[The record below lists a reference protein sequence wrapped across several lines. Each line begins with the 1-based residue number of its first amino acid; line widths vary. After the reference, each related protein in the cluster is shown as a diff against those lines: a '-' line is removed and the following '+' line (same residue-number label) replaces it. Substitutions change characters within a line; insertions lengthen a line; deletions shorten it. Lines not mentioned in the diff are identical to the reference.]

1 MRHRRLPLAGGPGI
15 ARPAAD
21 ATRQGIPARL
31 TPVRW
36 LRTFGEVVR
45 SGLTIEETRLEPL
58 LALRTAAGVA
68 IVVGSALWL
77 ASPAYA
83 ASAALGAYSAGGA
96 TFQRTWRPRKV
107 IALGAGAGLALSTF
121 VGYLA
126 AGRLATFLPL
136 LAVWAFAAGMA
147 WALGSTAGI
156 VAATTVGS
164 MLVTITLPTSV
175 GRALEHAGVIALGGV
190 AQAVLI
196 LLFPIRRWGAHRDAL
211 ADALAAL
218 ADYARRLRHDPTA
231 PFEPEP
237 LMTARDAAAVTP
249 SQARTRPPVLHG
261 PRGLAEHILPV
272 VAALADPDVGAPAEG
287 PGRDRARELLD
298 AAADVLDAAARTVRD
313 GTPAEVP
320 AGAADVLH
328 IDGEHEVL
336 EGPARQAAERL
347 VELLG
352 EALEIAGSG
361 GAHDKAPAPHTPA
374 SIQFLVRPTMFRL
387 LPVVVRAVHPELR
400 RDSPVFRHA
409 VRLAAVATLGY
420 LIASRLP
427 LNHGYWAPIA
437 SVMVM
442 RPDFHGTYARAVA
455 RLAGTLAG
463 VALATGMVRAMGPD
477 AQMFGAL
484 AVVSAALSYTLIR
497 TGYAYSQ
504 CFTAAYVV
512 FLLGM
517 GGQAWEQTVPERV
530 VLTLIGG
537 VLAMLAYVVFPAW
550 QTPRLP
556 GRLADWLAANGR
568 YAAAVLRSYAEP
580 TREHRA
586 DMRRAL
592 LASREA
598 RAAWEEAYDQ
608 ARQEPVRPRGLTS
621 REAEEAEEALKGFDR
636 AAMVMESH
644 VPRGDSRFGPEAE
657 RLAEAL
663 EADTAQAA
671 VDVREH
677 RDPHWG
683 RVEEALHAW
692 EGAAGDQ
699 SPVLRR
705 GAELQKRA
713 LEDLATAVSRTPLER
728 DVGSAREEQR
738 VRAAVAAESDGS
750 GPAHRSG

>member
-1 MRHRRLPLAGGPGI
+1 M
-15 ARPAAD
+15 
-21 ATRQGIPARL
+21 
-31 TPVRW
+31 RW

-68 IVVGSALWL
+68 LVVGPALWL
-77 ASPAYA
+77 VSPAFA
-83 ASAALGAYSAGGA
+83 ASAALGAFSAGTA

-107 IALGAGAGLALSTF
+107 IALGAGSGLALSTF

-164 MLVTITLPTSV
+164 MLVTVTLPTSV
-175 GRALEHAGVIALGGV
+175 GLALEHAGVIALGGV

-211 ADALAAL
+211 ADALAAV
-218 ADYARRLRHDPTA
+218 ADYARRLQDDPAA
-231 PFEPEP
+231 PFDPEP

-261 PRGLAEHILPV
+261 PRGLAERIVPV

-287 PGRDRARELLD
+287 PGRDRVRELLN
-298 AAADVLDAAARTVRD
+298 AAADVLDAAARSIRR
-313 GTPAEVP
+313 GTSTEVP
-320 AGAADVLH
+320 PRSADVLSLNGQ
-328 IDGEHEVL
+328 GEIR
-336 EGPARQAAERL
+336 EGPARQAGRGEVLEGHARQVAEQL
-347 VELLG
+347 VKLLA
-352 EALEIAGSG
+352 ETLEVAGG
-361 GAHDKAPAPHTPA
+361 VGAHEKAPASSGPA
-374 SIQFLVRPTMFRL
+374 SAQFLVRPTLFRL
-387 LPVVVRAVHPELR
+387 LPVVVRAVRRELR

-409 VRLAAVATLGY
+409 VRLAAVAPLGY
-420 LIASRLP
+420 LIASPLP
-427 LNHGYWAPIA
+427 VGHGYWAPIA

-442 RPDFHGTYARAVA
+442 RPDFHRTYARAVG

-463 VALATGMVRAMGPD
+463 VALATGMVRALGPD
-477 AQMFGAL
+477 AQVFGAL
-484 AVVSAALSYTLIR
+484 AVVSAALSYTLLR

-517 GGQAWEQTVPERV
+517 GGHAWEQTVPERV
-530 VLTLIGG
+530 VLTLLGG
-537 VLAMLAYVVFPAW
+537 ALAMLAYVVFPAW
-550 QTPRLP
+550 ETPRLTS
-556 GRLADWLAANGR
+556 RLADWLAANGR
-568 YAAAVLRSYAEP
+568 YAAAVLRGYAEP

-586 DMRRAL
+586 DMRGAL

-598 RAAWEEAYDQ
+598 RAAWQEAYDQ

-621 REAEEAEEALKGFDR
+621 REAEEAQEALKGFDR
-636 AAMVMESH
+636 ATMLMESH
-644 VPRGDSRFGPEAE
+644 LPGADSRPAPEVE
-657 RLAEAL
+657 RFAEAL
-663 EADTAQAA
+663 EANTTQAA
-671 VDVREH
+671 EDMREH
-677 RDPHWG
+677 RNPDWG
-683 RVEEALHAW
+683 RVAEALDTW
-692 EGAAGDQ
+692 EGAAGDR

-705 GAELQKRA
+705 GAELQKKA
-713 LEDLATAVSRTPLER
+713 LDNLATAVSRTPLER

-738 VRAAVAAESDGS
+738 VRAALASESDGS
-750 GPAHRSG
+750 TPARGGG

>member
-1 MRHRRLPLAGGPGI
+1 M
-15 ARPAAD
+15 
-21 ATRQGIPARL
+21 
-31 TPVRW
+31 RW

-68 IVVGSALWL
+68 IVIGSALWL
-77 ASPAYA
+77 VSPAYA
-83 ASAALGAYSAGGA
+83 ASAALGAFSAGGA

-126 AGRLATFLPL
+126 AGRLVTFLPL

-190 AQAVLI
+190 VQAVLI

-211 ADALAAL
+211 ADALAAV

-261 PRGLAEHILPV
+261 PRGLAERILPV
-272 VAALADPDVGAPAEG
+272 VAALADPDVGAPVEG

-298 AAADVLDAAARTVRD
+298 AAASVLDAAARTVRR
-313 GTPAEVP
+313 GIPAEVP
-320 AGAADVLH
+320 AGTTEVLH
-328 IDGEHEVL
+328 IDEEHEVL

-347 VELLG
+347 VELLA
-352 EALEIAGSG
+352 ETLEIAGSG
-361 GAHDKAPAPHTPA
+361 GARDKVPTLRGPDSA
-374 SIQFLVRPTMFRL
+374 QFLVRPTMFRL
-387 LPVVVRAVHPELR
+387 LPVVIRAVRRELR

-427 LNHGYWAPIA
+427 VDHGYWAPIA

-442 RPDFHGTYARAVA
+442 RPDFHRTYARAVA

-463 VALATGMVRAMGPD
+463 VAIATGMVQALGPD
-477 AQMFGAL
+477 AQVFGAL
-484 AVVSAALSYTLIR
+484 AVVSAGLSYTLLR

-530 VLTLIGG
+530 VLTLLGG
-537 VLAMLAYVVFPAW
+537 ALAMLAYVMFPAW
-550 QTPRLP
+550 ETLRLS

-598 RAAWEEAYDQ
+598 RAAWQDAYDQ
-608 ARQEPVRPRGLTS
+608 ARQEPVRPRGLTA
-621 REAEEAEEALKGFDR
+621 REAEEAQEALKGFDR

-644 VPRGDSRFGPEAE
+644 VPRADSRFAPEAE
-657 RLAEAL
+657 RLADAL
-663 EADTAQAA
+663 ETDIAQAA

-677 RDPHWG
+677 RNPDWE
-683 RVEEALHAW
+683 RVEEALRAW
-692 EGAAGDQ
+692 EDAGDR

-705 GAELQKRA
+705 GAELQKQA
-713 LEDLATAVSRTPLER
+713 LEDLAAAVYRTPLER

-738 VRAAVAAESDGS
+738 VRAAVAAEDDGS
-750 GPAHRSG
+750 GPAHRGG

>member
-1 MRHRRLPLAGGPGI
+1 M
-15 ARPAAD
+15 
-21 ATRQGIPARL
+21 
-31 TPVRW
+31 RW
-36 LRTFGEVVR
+36 LRAFGEVVR
-45 SGLTIEETRLEPL
+45 SGLRIEETRLEPL

-68 IVVGSALWL
+68 IVIGPALWL
-77 ASPAYA
+77 ISPSYA

-107 IALGAGAGLALSTF
+107 IALSAGAGLALSTF

-126 AGRLATFLPL
+126 AGRLVTFLPL
-136 LAVWAFAAGMA
+136 LAVWGFVAGMA
-147 WALGSTAGI
+147 WAVGSTAGI

-164 MLVTITLPTSV
+164 MLVTVTLPTSV

-190 AQAVLI
+190 VQAMLI

-211 ADALAAL
+211 ADALAAV

-231 PFEPEP
+231 PFDPEP

-261 PRGLAEHILPV
+261 PRGLAERIRPV
-272 VAALADPDVGAPAEG
+272 VAVLADPDVGAPAEG

-298 AAADVLDAAARTVRD
+298 AAADVLDVAARSIRR
-313 GTPAEVP
+313 GIPAEVP
-320 AGAADVLH
+320 PRSADVLRV
-328 IDGEHEVL
+328 DQEHEVL

-361 GAHDKAPAPHTPA
+361 GGTRPTQPGPAG
-374 SIQFLVRPTMFRL
+374 SQFLVRPTMFRL
-387 LPVVVRAVHPELR
+387 VPVVVRAVRRELR
-400 RDSPVFRHA
+400 KDSPVFRHA

-420 LIASRLP
+420 LIAAQLP
-427 LNHGYWAPIA
+427 LGHGYWAPIA

-442 RPDFHGTYARAVA
+442 RPDFHRTYARAVA

-463 VALATGMVRAMGPD
+463 VALATGMVRALGPD
-477 AQMFGAL
+477 AHVFGAL
-484 AVVSAALSYTLIR
+484 TVVSAGLSYTLSR

-530 VLTLIGG
+530 VLTLLGG
-537 VLAMLAYVVFPAW
+537 ALAMLAYVVFPAW
-550 QTPRLP
+550 ETPRLA

-568 YAAAVLRSYAEP
+568 YAAAVLRSYADP

-598 RAAWEEAYDQ
+598 RAAWQEAYDR
-608 ARQEPVRPRGLTS
+608 ARQEPVSPRGLTS
-621 REAEEAEEALKGFDR
+621 REAEEAQEALKGFGR
-636 AAMVMESH
+636 AAMLMESD
-644 VPRGDSRFGPEAE
+644 VLRADSRFVPEAE
-657 RLAEAL
+657 RFADAL

-677 RDPHWG
+677 RNPDWG

-692 EGAAGDQ
+692 EGAADGDR
-699 SPVLRR
+699 SPVVRR

-738 VRAAVAAESDGS
+738 VRAAVKAEGDGS
-750 GPAHRSG
+750 GPAHRDG

>member
-1 MRHRRLPLAGGPGI
+1 M
-15 ARPAAD
+15 
-21 ATRQGIPARL
+21 T
-31 TPVRW
+31 W
-36 LRTFGEVVR
+36 LRAVGEIVR
-45 SGLTIEETRLEPL
+45 AGLAIEETRLEPL

-68 IVVGSALWL
+68 IVIGPTLWL
-77 ASPAYA
+77 ISPAYA

-126 AGRLATFLPL
+126 AGRLVTFLPL
-136 LAVWAFAAGMA
+136 LAVWALAAGMA
-147 WALGSTAGI
+147 WAVGSTAGI

-211 ADALAAL
+211 ADALAAV

-231 PFEPEP
+231 PFDPEP

-261 PRGLAEHILPV
+261 PRGLAERIRPV

-298 AAADVLDAAARTVRD
+298 AAADVLDAAARSIRH
-313 GTPAEVP
+313 GTPAEVRP
-320 AGAADVLH
+320 GTVDVLRV
-328 IDGEHEVL
+328 DEEHEVL

-352 EALEIAGSG
+352 EVLEVAGSG
-361 GAHDKAPAPHTPA
+361 GARGTPPTPPGPAGA
-374 SIQFLVRPTMFRL
+374 QFLVRPTMFRL
-387 LPVVVRAVHPELR
+387 LRVVVRAVRPEFR

-427 LNHGYWAPIA
+427 FGHGYWAPVA

-442 RPDFHGTYARAVA
+442 RPDFHRTYARAVA

-463 VALATGMVRAMGPD
+463 VALATVMVRALGPD
-477 AQMFGAL
+477 AHVFGAL
-484 AVVSAALSYTLIR
+484 AVVSAGLSYTLIR

-517 GGQAWEQTVPERV
+517 GGQAWEQTVPERM
-530 VLTLIGG
+530 VLTVLGG
-537 VLAMLAYVVFPAW
+537 ALAMLAYVVFPAW
-550 QTPRLP
+550 ETPKLA

-568 YAAAVLRSYAEP
+568 YAAAVLRDYAEP

-598 RAAWEEAYDQ
+598 RASWQEAYDR

-621 REAEEAEEALKGFDR
+621 REAQEAQEALKGFGR
-636 AAMVMESH
+636 AAMLMESH
-644 VPRGDSRFGPEAE
+644 VPQAGNRSVPEVERF
-657 RLAEAL
+657 AEAL

-671 VDVREH
+671 ADVREH
-677 RDPHWG
+677 RNPGWG

-692 EGAAGDQ
+692 EDAAAGDR
-699 SPVLRR
+699 SLVVRR
-705 GAELQKRA
+705 EAELQKRA
-713 LEDLATAVSRTPLER
+713 LDNLATAVSRTPLER

-738 VRAAVAAESDGS
+738 VRAAVAAGDDGS
-750 GPAHRSG
+750 GPAHRGG

>member
-1 MRHRRLPLAGGPGI
+1 M
-15 ARPAAD
+15 ARV
-21 ATRQGIPARL
+21 T
-31 TPVRW
+31 W
-36 LRTFGEVVR
+36 LRALREVVR

-58 LALRTAAGVA
+58 LALRTAVGVA
-68 IVVGSALWL
+68 IVIGPALWL

-83 ASAALGAYSAGGA
+83 ASAALGAYSAGAA

-107 IALGAGAGLALSTF
+107 IALGAGVGLALSTF
-121 VGYLA
+121 LGYLA

-147 WALGSTAGI
+147 WAVGSTAGI

-164 MLVTITLPTSV
+164 MLVTVTLPTSV
-175 GRALEHAGVIALGGV
+175 GRALEHAGIIALGGV
-190 AQAVLI
+190 AQALLI

-211 ADALAAL
+211 ADALAAV

-231 PFEPEP
+231 PFDPEP

-261 PRGLAEHILPV
+261 PRGLAERIRPV
-272 VAALADPDVGAPAEG
+272 VAALADPDFGAPAEG
-287 PGRDRARELLD
+287 PGRDRARQLLD
-298 AAADVLDAAARTVRD
+298 AAADVLDAAARAIRR
-313 GTPAEVP
+313 GTPAEVSP
-320 AGAADVLH
+320 ASTDALRVDE
-328 IDGEHEVL
+328 EHEVL

-361 GAHDKAPAPHTPA
+361 RGRGRTPTPPGPADA
-374 SIQFLVRPTMFRL
+374 QFLVRPTMFRL
-387 LPVVVRAVHPELR
+387 VPVVVRAVRRELHG
-400 RDSPVFRHA
+400 DSPVFRHA

-420 LIASRLP
+420 LIAARLP
-427 LNHGYWAPIA
+427 VGHGYWAPIT

-442 RPDFHGTYARAVA
+442 RPDFHRTYARAVA

-463 VALATGMVRAMGPD
+463 VALATAMVRALGPD
-477 AQMFGAL
+477 AHVFGLL
-484 AVVSAALSYTLIR
+484 AVVSAGLSFTLNR

-530 VLTLIGG
+530 VLTLLGG
-537 VLAMLAYVVFPAW
+537 ALAMLAYLVFPAW
-550 QTPRLP
+550 ETPRLP
-556 GRLADWLAANGR
+556 GRLADWLAADGR

-586 DMRRAL
+586 DLRRAL
-592 LASREA
+592 LASRQA
-598 RAAWEEAYDQ
+598 RAAWQETYDR
-608 ARQEPVRPRGLTS
+608 ARQEPVRPRGLTA
-621 REAEEAEEALKGFDR
+621 REAQEAQEALKGFDR
-636 AAMVMESH
+636 AAMLMESH
-644 VPRGDSRFGPEAE
+644 VPRSDHRPVPEAE
-657 RLAEAL
+657 RFAEAL

-671 VDVREH
+671 LDVREH
-677 RDPHWG
+677 RNPDWA
-683 RVEEALHAW
+683 RVAEALQAW
-692 EGAAGDQ
+692 EGAAGDG
-699 SPVLRR
+699 SPVARR
-705 GAELQKRA
+705 GAEMQKRA

-738 VRAAVAAESDGS
+738 VRAAAAAEGDGS
-750 GPAHRSG
+750 GPAHRGG

>member
-1 MRHRRLPLAGGPGI
+1 M
-15 ARPAAD
+15 
-21 ATRQGIPARL
+21 T
-31 TPVRW
+31 W
-36 LRTFGEVVR
+36 LRVFGEVVR
-45 SGLTIEETRLEPL
+45 SGLTIEETRLEFL

-68 IVVGSALWL
+68 IVVGPALWL
-77 ASPAYA
+77 VSPAYA

-126 AGRLATFLPL
+126 AGRLVTFLPL

-147 WALGSTAGI
+147 WAVGPTAGI

-190 AQAVLI
+190 VQAVLI

-231 PFEPEP
+231 PFDPEP

-261 PRGLAEHILPV
+261 PRGLAERIRPV
-272 VAALADPDVGAPAEG
+272 IAALADPYVGAPAEG

-298 AAADVLDAAARTVRD
+298 AAADVLDAAARSIRH

-320 AGAADVLH
+320 TRSTAVLR
-328 IDGEHEVL
+328 INEEHEVL
-336 EGPARQAAERL
+336 EGPPRQTAEQL
-347 VELLG
+347 VQLLG

-361 GAHDKAPAPHTPA
+361 DAPEKTPTPPGPAGA
-374 SIQFLVRPTMFRL
+374 QFLVRPTMLRL
-387 LPVVVRAVHPELR
+387 VPVVAQAVRRELR

-420 LIASRLP
+420 LIAALLP
-427 LNHGYWAPIA
+427 LGHSYWAPIA

-442 RPDFHGTYARAVA
+442 RPDFHRTYARAVA

-463 VALATGMVRAMGPD
+463 VALATGMVRALGPD
-477 AQMFGAL
+477 AHMFGAL
-484 AVVSAALSYTLIR
+484 AVVFAGLSYMMLR

-517 GGQAWEQTVPERV
+517 GGQTWEQTVPERV
-530 VLTLIGG
+530 VLTLLGG
-537 VLAMLAYVVFPAW
+537 ALAMLAYVVFPAW
-550 QTPRLP
+550 ETPRLP

-580 TREHRA
+580 TQEHHA
-586 DMRRAL
+586 DLRRAL

-598 RAAWEEAYDQ
+598 RAAWQETYNR

-621 REAEEAEEALKGFDR
+621 REAEEAQKALKGFGR
-636 AAMVMESH
+636 AVMLMESH
-644 VPRGDSRFGPEAE
+644 VPQADSRFVPEAQ

-663 EADTAQAA
+663 ETDTAKAA

-677 RDPHWG
+677 RNPDWE
-683 RVEEALHAW
+683 RVEKALLAW
-692 EGAAGDQ
+692 QDAAAGNR
-699 SPVLRR
+699 SPVVRR
-705 GAELQKRA
+705 EAELQKRA

-728 DVGSAREEQR
+728 DVVSAREEQR
-738 VRAAVAAESDGS
+738 VRAAVAAEGDGS
-750 GPAHRSG
+750 GTVQRGG

>member
-1 MRHRRLPLAGGPGI
+1 M
-15 ARPAAD
+15 
-21 ATRQGIPARL
+21 
-31 TPVRW
+31 RW

-45 SGLTIEETRLEPL
+45 SGLTIEEARLEPL

-68 IVVGSALWL
+68 LVIGPALWL
-77 ASPAYA
+77 VSPAYA
-83 ASAALGAYSAGGA
+83 ASAALGAYSAGAA

-126 AGRLATFLPL
+126 AGRLVTFLPL

-147 WALGSTAGI
+147 WSLGSTAGI

-211 ADALAAL
+211 ADALAAV

-231 PFEPEP
+231 RFDPEP

-261 PRGLAEHILPV
+261 PRGLAERILPV

-287 PGRDRARELLD
+287 PGRDRARELLG
-298 AAADVLDAAARTVRD
+298 AAAEVLDAAARSIRR

-320 AGAADVLH
+320 PGSADVLRV
-328 IDGEHEVL
+328 DEEGEVL

-347 VELLG
+347 VELLT

-361 GAHDKAPAPHTPA
+361 GARDKVPAPPDPA
-374 SIQFLVRPTMFRL
+374 SAQFLVRPTMFRL
-387 LPVVVRAVHPELR
+387 LPVVVRAARRELR
-400 RDSPVFRHA
+400 RDAPVFRHA

-427 LNHGYWAPIA
+427 LEHGYWAPIA

-442 RPDFHGTYARAVA
+442 RPDFHLTYARAVG

-463 VALATGMVRAMGPD
+463 VALATGMVRALGPD
-477 AQMFGAL
+477 AHVFGAL
-484 AVVSAALSYTLIR
+484 AVVSAALSYTLLR

-530 VLTLIGG
+530 VLTLLGG
-537 VLAMLAYVVFPAW
+537 ALAMLAYVVFPAW
-550 QTPRLP
+550 ETPRLP

-592 LASREA
+592 LESREA
-598 RAAWEEAYDQ
+598 RAAWQEAYDQ
-608 ARQEPVRPRGLTS
+608 ARQEPVGPRGLTS
-621 REAEEAEEALKGFDR
+621 REAEEAQEALKGLDR
-636 AAMVMESH
+636 AAMLMESH
-644 VPRGDSRFGPEAE
+644 VPRADSRFAPEAE
-657 RLAEAL
+657 RLAEAV

-677 RDPHWG
+677 RNPDWG

-692 EGAAGDQ
+692 EGTAAGNR

-713 LEDLATAVSRTPLER
+713 LEDLAAAVSRTPLER

-738 VRAAVAAESDGS
+738 VRAAVAGEGDGS
-750 GPAHRSG
+750 GPAHRGG

>member
-1 MRHRRLPLAGGPGI
+1 MTWPRA
-15 ARPAAD
+15 
-21 ATRQGIPARL
+21 
-31 TPVRW
+31 
-36 LRTFGEVVR
+36 FGEVVR
-45 SGLTIEETRLEPL
+45 SGLRIEETRLEPL

-68 IVVGSALWL
+68 IVVGPTLWL
-77 ASPAYA
+77 VSPAYA

-96 TFQRTWRPRKV
+96 TFQRSWRPRKV
-107 IALGAGAGLALSTF
+107 VALGAGAGLALSTF

-126 AGRLATFLPL
+126 AGRLVTFLPL

-147 WALGSTAGI
+147 WAVGSTAGI

-175 GRALEHAGVIALGGV
+175 GHALEHAGIIALGGV
-190 AQAVLI
+190 TQAVLI

-211 ADALAAL
+211 ADALAAV

-231 PFEPEP
+231 PFDPEP

-261 PRGLAEHILPV
+261 PRGLAERIRPV

-287 PGRDRARELLD
+287 PGRDRARELLG
-298 AAADVLDAAARTVRD
+298 AAADVLDAAARSIRR
-313 GTPAEVP
+313 GTPAEVRP
-320 AGAADVLH
+320 ESTDVLRV
-328 IDGEHEVL
+328 DEEHEVL

-361 GAHDKAPAPHTPA
+361 CAPGATPAPPGLA
-374 SIQFLVRPTMFRL
+374 GDRFLVRPTMLRL
-387 LPVVVRAVHPELR
+387 VPVVVRTVRRELR

-420 LIASRLP
+420 LIAARLP
-427 LNHGYWAPIA
+427 LGHGYWAPIA

-442 RPDFHGTYARAVA
+442 RPDFHRTYARAVA

-463 VALATGMVRAMGPD
+463 VALATGVVRALGPD
-477 AQMFGAL
+477 AHVSGAL
-484 AVVSAALSYTLIR
+484 AVASAGLSYTLDR
-497 TGYAYSQ
+497 TGYAYTQ

-530 VLTLIGG
+530 VLTLLGG
-537 VLAMLAYVVFPAW
+537 ALAMLAYVVFPAW
-550 QTPRLP
+550 ETPRLP
-556 GRLADWLAANGR
+556 GRLADWLAATGR
-568 YAAAVLRSYAEP
+568 YAAAVLRDYAEP
-580 TREHRA
+580 TREHHA
-586 DMRRAL
+586 EMRRAL

-598 RAAWEEAYDQ
+598 RAAWQEAYDR

-621 REAEEAEEALKGFDR
+621 REAQEAQEALKGFGR
-636 AAMVMESH
+636 AAMLMESH
-644 VPRGDSRFGPEAE
+644 VPRTGSRPVPEAE
-657 RLAEAL
+657 RFAEAL
-663 EADTAQAA
+663 ETDTAKAA
-671 VDVREH
+671 VAVREH
-677 RDPHWG
+677 RNPDWG

-692 EGAAGDQ
+692 EDAAGGKG
-699 SPVLRR
+699 SPVVRR
-705 GAELQKRA
+705 EAELQKRA

-738 VRAAVAAESDGS
+738 VRATVAAEGNGS
-750 GPAHRSG
+750 GPEHQGARHR

>member
-1 MRHRRLPLAGGPGI
+1 M
-15 ARPAAD
+15 
-21 ATRQGIPARL
+21 
-31 TPVRW
+31 RW
-36 LRTFGEVVR
+36 LRAFGEVVR
-45 SGLTIEETRLEPL
+45 SGLRIEEARLEPL

-68 IVVGSALWL
+68 IVIGPALWL
-77 ASPAYA
+77 ISPSYA

-107 IALGAGAGLALSTF
+107 IALSAGAGLALSTF

-126 AGRLATFLPL
+126 AGRLVTFLPL
-136 LAVWAFAAGMA
+136 LAVWGFVAGMA
-147 WALGSTAGI
+147 WAVGSTAGI

-164 MLVTITLPTSV
+164 MLVTVTLPTSV

-190 AQAVLI
+190 VQAMLI

-211 ADALAAL
+211 ADALAAV

-231 PFEPEP
+231 PFDPEP

-261 PRGLAEHILPV
+261 PRGLAERIRPV
-272 VAALADPDVGAPAEG
+272 VAVLADPDVGAPAEG

-298 AAADVLDAAARTVRD
+298 AAADVLDVAARSIRR
-313 GTPAEVP
+313 GIPAEVP
-320 AGAADVLH
+320 PRSAAVLRV
-328 IDGEHEVL
+328 DQEHEVL

-361 GAHDKAPAPHTPA
+361 GGTRPTQPGPAG
-374 SIQFLVRPTMFRL
+374 SQFLVRPTMFRL
-387 LPVVVRAVHPELR
+387 VPVVVRAVRRELR
-400 RDSPVFRHA
+400 MDSPVFRHA

-420 LIASRLP
+420 LIAAQLP
-427 LNHGYWAPIA
+427 LGHGYWAPIA

-442 RPDFHGTYARAVA
+442 RPDFHRTYARAVA

-463 VALATGMVRAMGPD
+463 VALATGMVRALGPD
-477 AQMFGAL
+477 AHVFGAL
-484 AVVSAALSYTLIR
+484 TVVSAGLSYTLSR

-530 VLTLIGG
+530 VLTLLGG
-537 VLAMLAYVVFPAW
+537 ALAMLAYVVFPAW
-550 QTPRLP
+550 ETPRLA

-568 YAAAVLRSYAEP
+568 YAAAVLRSYADP

-598 RAAWEEAYDQ
+598 RAAWQEAYDR
-608 ARQEPVRPRGLTS
+608 ARQEPVSPRGLTS
-621 REAEEAEEALKGFDR
+621 REAEEAQEALKGFGR
-636 AAMVMESH
+636 AAMLMESD
-644 VPRGDSRFGPEAE
+644 VLRADSRFVPEAE
-657 RLAEAL
+657 RFADAL

-677 RDPHWG
+677 RNPDWG

-692 EGAAGDQ
+692 EGAVDGDQ
-699 SPVLRR
+699 SPVVRR

-738 VRAAVAAESDGS
+738 VRAAVKAEGDGS
-750 GPAHRSG
+750 GPAHRDG

>member
-1 MRHRRLPLAGGPGI
+1 M
-15 ARPAAD
+15 
-21 ATRQGIPARL
+21 T
-31 TPVRW
+31 W
-36 LRTFGEVVR
+36 LRALGEVVR

-68 IVVGSALWL
+68 LVIGPALWL
-77 ASPAYA
+77 VSPTYA

-107 IALGAGAGLALSTF
+107 IALAAGSGLAVSTF

-136 LAVWAFAAGMA
+136 LAVWAFVAGMA

-190 AQAVLI
+190 AQALLI

-211 ADALAAL
+211 ADALAAV
-218 ADYARRLRHDPTA
+218 ADYARRLRQDPTA
-231 PFEPEP
+231 PFDPEP

-261 PRGLAEHILPV
+261 PRGLAERILPV

-287 PGRDRARELLD
+287 PGRDRARELLN
-298 AAADVLDAAARTVRD
+298 AAADVLDAAARSIRC
-313 GTPAEVP
+313 GTPTEVP
-320 AGAADVLH
+320 PRSTEVLRV
-328 IDGEHEVL
+328 DEEHEVL
-336 EGPARQAAERL
+336 EGPARQAAQRL
-347 VELLG
+347 VELLD

-361 GAHDKAPAPHTPA
+361 GARDKAPTPPGPA
-374 SIQFLVRPTMFRL
+374 SAHFLVRPTMHRL
-387 LPVVVRAVHPELR
+387 LPVVVRAARCELR

-420 LIASRLP
+420 LIAALLP
-427 LNHGYWAPIA
+427 LGHGYWAPIA
-437 SVMVM
+437 AVMVM
-442 RPDFHGTYARAVA
+442 RPDFHRTYARAVA

-463 VALATGMVRAMGPD
+463 VTLATGMVRALGPD
-477 AQMFGAL
+477 AHVFGAL
-484 AVVSAALSYTLIR
+484 AVVSAGLSYTLIR

-530 VLTLIGG
+530 VLTLLGG
-537 VLAMLAYVVFPAW
+537 ALAMLAYVVFPAW
-550 QTPRLP
+550 ETPRLP
-556 GRLADWLAANGR
+556 SRLADWLAANGR

-586 DMRRAL
+586 DTRRAL

-598 RAAWEEAYDQ
+598 RAAWQEAYDQ
-608 ARQEPVRPRGLTS
+608 AKQEPVRPRGLTS
-621 REAEEAEEALKGFDR
+621 REAEDAQQALKGLDR
-636 AAMVMESH
+636 AAMLMESH
-644 VPRGDSRFGPEAE
+644 IPRADSRFAPEAQQF
-657 RLAEAL
+657 AEAL

-671 VDVREH
+671 ADVREH
-677 RDPHWG
+677 KNPDWQ
-683 RVEEALHAW
+683 RVKQALHAW
-692 EGAAGDQ
+692 EDAAGDQ
-699 SPVLRR
+699 SPVVRR
-705 GAELQKRA
+705 GAELQKQA
-713 LEDLATAVSRTPLER
+713 LDDLATAVSRTPLER

-738 VRAAVAAESDGS
+738 VRAAVAAEGDRPESTRQG
-750 GPAHRSG
+750 G

>member
-1 MRHRRLPLAGGPGI
+1 MTWPRA
-15 ARPAAD
+15 
-21 ATRQGIPARL
+21 
-31 TPVRW
+31 
-36 LRTFGEVVR
+36 FGEVVR

-58 LALRTAAGVA
+58 LALRTAVGVA
-68 IVVGSALWL
+68 IVVGPTLWL
-77 ASPAYA
+77 VSPAYA

-126 AGRLATFLPL
+126 AGRLVTFLPL

-147 WALGSTAGI
+147 WAVGSTAGI

-196 LLFPIRRWGAHRDAL
+196 LLFPIRRWGAHCDAL
-211 ADALAAL
+211 ADALAAV

-231 PFEPEP
+231 PFDPEP
-237 LMTARDAAAVTP
+237 LMTARDAASVTP
-249 SQARTRPPVLHG
+249 AQARTRPPVLHG
-261 PRGLAEHILPV
+261 PRGLAERIRPV
-272 VAALADPDVGAPAEG
+272 VAALADPYVGAPAEG

-298 AAADVLDAAARTVRD
+298 AAADVLDAAARSIRR

-320 AGAADVLH
+320 PGSTDVLRV
-328 IDGEHEVL
+328 DEEHEVL

-361 GAHDKAPAPHTPA
+361 GGARGRTPTPHGPAGA
-374 SIQFLVRPTMFRL
+374 QFLVRPTLLRL
-387 LPVVVRAVHPELR
+387 VPVVVRAIRRELR

-409 VRLAAVATLGY
+409 VRLAAVATIGY
-420 LIASRLP
+420 LIAARLP
-427 LNHGYWAPIA
+427 LGHGYWAPIA

-442 RPDFHGTYARAVA
+442 RPDFHRTYARAVA

-463 VALATGMVRAMGPD
+463 VALATGMVRALGPD
-477 AQMFGAL
+477 AHVSAAL
-484 AVVSAALSYTLIR
+484 AVVSAGLSYTLIR

-530 VLTLIGG
+530 VLTLLGG
-537 VLAMLAYVVFPAW
+537 ALAMLAYVVFPAW
-550 QTPRLP
+550 ETPRLP

-568 YAAAVLRSYAEP
+568 YAAAVLRNYAEP
-580 TREHRA
+580 TQEHHT

-598 RAAWEEAYDQ
+598 RAAWQEAYDR

-621 REAEEAEEALKGFDR
+621 REAEEAQEALKGFGR
-636 AAMVMESH
+636 AAMLMESH
-644 VPRGDSRFGPEAE
+644 VPQADSRSGPEAE
-657 RLAEAL
+657 RFAEAL

-677 RDPHWG
+677 RNPDWG
-683 RVEEALHAW
+683 RVEEVLHAW
-692 EGAAGDQ
+692 EGAADGDR
-699 SPVLRR
+699 SPVVRR

-738 VRAAVAAESDGS
+738 VRAAVAAEGDGS
-750 GPAHRSG
+750 GTAHRGG

>member
-1 MRHRRLPLAGGPGI
+1 M
-15 ARPAAD
+15 
-21 ATRQGIPARL
+21 
-31 TPVRW
+31 RW

-68 IVVGSALWL
+68 IVIGPALWL
-77 ASPAYA
+77 VSPEYA

-126 AGRLATFLPL
+126 AGRLVTFLPL

-164 MLVTITLPTSV
+164 MLVTITLPTSI
-175 GRALEHAGVIALGGV
+175 GQALEHAGVIALGGM

-211 ADALAAL
+211 ADALAAV
-218 ADYARRLRHDPTA
+218 ADHARRLRHDPTA
-231 PFEPEP
+231 PFDPEP

-261 PRGLAEHILPV
+261 PRGLAERILPV
-272 VAALADPDVGAPAEG
+272 VAALADPHVGAPAEG

-298 AAADVLDAAARTVRD
+298 AAADVLDAAARSIRR
-313 GTPAEVP
+313 GAPAEVP
-320 AGAADVLH
+320 PGSADVLRG
-328 IDGEHEVL
+328 DEENEVL

-347 VELLG
+347 MELLG
-352 EALEIAGSG
+352 EVLEIAGSG
-361 GAHDKAPAPHTPA
+361 GARDKAPTPPGPA
-374 SIQFLVRPTMFRL
+374 SAQFLVRPTMFRL
-387 LPVVVRAVHPELR
+387 LPVVVRAVRRELR

-427 LNHGYWAPIA
+427 LDHGYWAPIA

-455 RLAGTLAG
+455 RFAGTLAG
-463 VALATGMVRAMGPD
+463 VALATGMVRALGPD
-477 AQMFGAL
+477 APVFGAL

-517 GGQAWEQTVPERV
+517 GGQTWEQTVPERV
-530 VLTLIGG
+530 VLTLLGG
-537 VLAMLAYVVFPAW
+537 ALAMLAYVVFPAW
-550 QTPRLP
+550 ETPRLP

-568 YAAAVLRSYAEP
+568 YAAAVLRSFAEP
-580 TREHRA
+580 SREHRD

-598 RAAWEEAYDQ
+598 RAAWQEAYDQ
-608 ARQEPVRPRGLTS
+608 ARQEPVRPRGLTA
-621 REAEEAEEALKGFDR
+621 REAEEAQEALEGFDR
-636 AAMVMESH
+636 AAMLMESH
-644 VPRGDSRFGPEAE
+644 VPLADSRFAPEAE
-657 RLAEAL
+657 RLAEAV
-663 EADTAQAA
+663 EADTTQAA

-677 RDPHWG
+677 RNPDWG

-692 EGAAGDQ
+692 EGAAAGDR

-713 LEDLATAVSRTPLER
+713 LEDLATAVSHTPLER
-728 DVGSAREEQR
+728 DVGSAREERR
-738 VRAAVAAESDGS
+738 VQAAVAAEDDGS
-750 GPAHRSG
+750 GPAHRGG

>member
-1 MRHRRLPLAGGPGI
+1 M
-15 ARPAAD
+15 
-21 ATRQGIPARL
+21 
-31 TPVRW
+31 RW
-36 LRTFGEVVR
+36 LRAFGEVVR
-45 SGLTIEETRLEPL
+45 SGLRIEETRLEPL

-68 IVVGSALWL
+68 IVIGPALWL
-77 ASPAYA
+77 ISPSYA

-107 IALGAGAGLALSTF
+107 IALSAGAGLALSTF

-126 AGRLATFLPL
+126 AGRLVTFLPL
-136 LAVWAFAAGMA
+136 LAVWGFVAGMA
-147 WALGSTAGI
+147 WAVGSTAGI

-164 MLVTITLPTSV
+164 MLVTVTLPTSV

-190 AQAVLI
+190 VQAMLI

-211 ADALAAL
+211 ADALAAV

-231 PFEPEP
+231 PFDPEP

-261 PRGLAEHILPV
+261 PRGLAERIRPV
-272 VAALADPDVGAPAEG
+272 VAVLADPDVGAPAEG

-298 AAADVLDAAARTVRD
+298 AAADVLDVAARSIRRGIPV
-313 GTPAEVP
+313 EVP
-320 AGAADVLH
+320 PRSAAVLRV
-328 IDGEHEVL
+328 DQEHEVL

-361 GAHDKAPAPHTPA
+361 GGTRPTQPGPAG
-374 SIQFLVRPTMFRL
+374 SQFLVRPTMFRL
-387 LPVVVRAVHPELR
+387 VPVVVRAVRRELR
-400 RDSPVFRHA
+400 MDSPVFRHA

-420 LIASRLP
+420 LIAAQLP
-427 LNHGYWAPIA
+427 LGHGYWAPIA

-442 RPDFHGTYARAVA
+442 RPDFHRTYARAVA

-463 VALATGMVRAMGPD
+463 VALATGMVRALGPD
-477 AQMFGAL
+477 AHVFGAL
-484 AVVSAALSYTLIR
+484 TVVSAGLSYTLSR

-530 VLTLIGG
+530 VLTLLGG
-537 VLAMLAYVVFPAW
+537 ALAMLAYVVFPAW
-550 QTPRLP
+550 ETPRLA

-568 YAAAVLRSYAEP
+568 YAAAVLRSYADP

-598 RAAWEEAYDQ
+598 RAAWQEAYDR
-608 ARQEPVRPRGLTS
+608 ARQEPVSPRGLTS
-621 REAEEAEEALKGFDR
+621 REAEEAQEALKGFGR
-636 AAMVMESH
+636 AAMLMESD
-644 VPRGDSRFGPEAE
+644 VLRADSRFVPEAE
-657 RLAEAL
+657 RFADAL

-677 RDPHWG
+677 RNPDWG

-692 EGAAGDQ
+692 EGAVDGDQ
-699 SPVLRR
+699 SPVVRR

-738 VRAAVAAESDGS
+738 VRAAVKAEGDGS
-750 GPAHRSG
+750 GPAHRDG

>member
-1 MRHRRLPLAGGPGI
+1 M
-15 ARPAAD
+15 
-21 ATRQGIPARL
+21 
-31 TPVRW
+31 RW
-36 LRTFGEVVR
+36 LRTFGEIVR

-68 IVVGSALWL
+68 LVIGLALWL
-77 ASPAYA
+77 VSPAFA
-83 ASAALGAYSAGGA
+83 ASAALGAFSAGTA

-126 AGRLATFLPL
+126 AGRLVTFLPL

-164 MLVTITLPTSV
+164 MLVTVTLPTSL
-175 GRALEHAGVIALGGV
+175 GLALEHAGVIALGGM

-211 ADALAAL
+211 ADALAAV
-218 ADYARRLRHDPTA
+218 ADYARRLQHDPAA
-231 PFEPEP
+231 PFDPEP

-261 PRGLAEHILPV
+261 PRGLAERIVPV

-287 PGRDRARELLD
+287 PGRDRVRELLN
-298 AAADVLDAAARTVRD
+298 AAADVLDVAARSIRR
-313 GTPAEVP
+313 GTSTEVP
-320 AGAADVLH
+320 PRSADVLRV
-328 IDGEHEVL
+328 DGQGEVL
-336 EGPARQAAERL
+336 EGPARQAAEEL
-347 VELLG
+347 VKLLADTLEL
-352 EALEIAGSG
+352 AGG
-361 GAHDKAPAPHTPA
+361 VGAYDKAPMSSDPA
-374 SIQFLVRPTMFRL
+374 SAQFLVRPTMFRL
-387 LPVVVRAVHPELR
+387 LPVVVRAVRRELH

-420 LIASRLP
+420 LIASPLP
-427 LNHGYWAPIA
+427 VGHGYWAPIA

-442 RPDFHGTYARAVA
+442 RPDFHRTYARAVG

-463 VALATGMVRAMGPD
+463 VALATGMVRALGPD
-477 AQMFGAL
+477 AHVFAAL
-484 AVVSAALSYTLIR
+484 AVVSAALSYTLLR

-517 GGQAWEQTVPERV
+517 GGHAWEQTVPERV
-530 VLTLIGG
+530 VLTLLGG
-537 VLAMLAYVVFPAW
+537 ALAMLAYVVFPAW
-550 QTPRLP
+550 ETPRLP

-568 YAAAVLRSYAEP
+568 YAAAVLRGYAEP
-580 TREHRA
+580 TREHRV

-598 RAAWEEAYDQ
+598 RAAWQEAYDQ

-621 REAEEAEEALKGFDR
+621 HEAEDAQEALAGFDR
-636 AAMVMESH
+636 ATMLLESH
-644 VPRGDSRFGPEAE
+644 VPGADSRFAPEAE
-657 RLAEAL
+657 RFAEAL

-671 VDVREH
+671 EDMREH
-677 RDPHWG
+677 RNPDWG
-683 RVEEALHAW
+683 RVADALHAW
-692 EGAAGDQ
+692 GATGDR

-713 LEDLATAVSRTPLER
+713 LDDLATAVSRTPLER
-728 DVGSAREEQR
+728 DIGSAREEQR
-738 VRAAVAAESDGS
+738 VRAALAAEGDGS
-750 GPAHRSG
+750 GPSHGGG

>member
-1 MRHRRLPLAGGPGI
+1 M
-15 ARPAAD
+15 
-21 ATRQGIPARL
+21 T
-31 TPVRW
+31 W
-36 LRTFGEVVR
+36 LRALREVVR
-45 SGLTIEETRLEPL
+45 SGLTIEEARLEPL
-58 LALRTAAGVA
+58 LALRTAVGVA
-68 IVVGSALWL
+68 IVIGPALWL

-83 ASAALGAYSAGGA
+83 ASAALGAYSAGAA

-107 IALGAGAGLALSTF
+107 IALGAGVGLALSTF
-121 VGYLA
+121 LGYLA

-147 WALGSTAGI
+147 WAVGSTAGI

-164 MLVTITLPTSV
+164 MLVTVTLPTSV
-175 GRALEHAGVIALGGV
+175 GRALEHAGIIALGGV
-190 AQAVLI
+190 AQALLI

-211 ADALAAL
+211 ADALAAV

-231 PFEPEP
+231 PFDPEP

-249 SQARTRPPVLHG
+249 SQARTRPSVLHG
-261 PRGLAEHILPV
+261 PRGLAERIRPV

-298 AAADVLDAAARTVRD
+298 AAAEVLDAAARAIRR
-313 GTPAEVP
+313 GAPAEVSP
-320 AGAADVLH
+320 GSTDALQVDA
-328 IDGEHEVL
+328 EHEVL

-361 GAHDKAPAPHTPA
+361 GARGRTPTPPGPAGA
-374 SIQFLVRPTMFRL
+374 QFLVRPTMFRL
-387 LPVVVRAVHPELR
+387 VPVVVRAVRRELR

-420 LIASRLP
+420 LIAARLP
-427 LNHGYWAPIA
+427 VGHGYWAPIT

-442 RPDFHGTYARAVA
+442 RPDFHQTYARAVA

-463 VALATGMVRAMGPD
+463 VALATGMVRALGPD
-477 AQMFGAL
+477 AHVFGLL
-484 AVVSAALSYTLIR
+484 AVVSAGLSFTMNR

-530 VLTLIGG
+530 VLTLLGG
-537 VLAMLAYVVFPAW
+537 ALAMLAYVVFPAW
-550 QTPRLP
+550 ETPRLP
-556 GRLADWLAANGR
+556 GRLADWLAADGR

-580 TREHRA
+580 TREHHA

-598 RAAWEEAYDQ
+598 RAAWQETYDR
-608 ARQEPVRPRGLTS
+608 ARQEPVRPRGLMS
-621 REAEEAEEALKGFDR
+621 REAEEAQEALKGFGR

-644 VPRGDSRFGPEAE
+644 VPRADSRLVPEAE
-657 RLAEAL
+657 RFAEAL

-677 RDPHWG
+677 RNPDWA

-692 EGAAGDQ
+692 EGAAAGDG
-699 SPVLRR
+699 SPVVRR
-705 GAELQKRA
+705 GAEMQKQA

-738 VRAAVAAESDGS
+738 VRAAAAVESDGS
-750 GPAHRSG
+750 GLAHRGG